1 MRYVRPSILEQEFL
15 DADSSVI
22 DYGHRWARDPDDD
35 AYSVTAHPERFA
47 PLHVVA
53 HALIEH
59 LGAGAPR
66 VGVALRIDPTT
77 VGAAPIEFTLTPFP
91 GVLLRSGEGFFAR
104 FPFCG
109 CDARDESVPRLI
121 DELEETVLA
130 IVAGGLEE
138 TARGYR
144 LELASGRRG
153 THRDPNDHPPGLTDA
168 QGRAL
173 TAQNWAPWPP
183 SSTDKSTIWFAKDSR
198 KLVKM
203 SAVLSEMGGATLTTE
218 LIP

>member
-1 MRYVRPSILEQEFL
+1 MTYVRPIILEHGFL

-35 AYSVTAHPERFA
+35 AYSLTTHPERFA

-59 LGAGAPR
+59 LGARAPR

-91 GVLLRSGEGFFAR
+91 GVALRSGAGFFAA

-109 CDARDESVPRLI
+109 CDACDDSVPRLI
-121 DELEETVLA
+121 DELEETVFA

-138 TARGYR
+138 TAGGYT

-153 THRDPNDHPPGLTDA
+153 TYRDPDHHPPGLTDA

-173 TAQNWAPWPP
+173 TPQNWAPWHP
-183 SSTDKSTIWFAKDSR
+183 SSTDKPTI
-198 KLVKM
+198 
-203 SAVLSEMGGATLTTE
+203 
-218 LIP
+218 